1 MQVHLQHFSNH
12 WLYGAE
18 MKPPDQQ
25 MSGWLSLDCRCAVE
39 CIPPSSEVGSAAR
52 LVVPGPQL
60 RTQRR
65 AVERPPAALTPPPPR
80 TPALPAPPRP
90 ATCAQLCLWPHIG
103 RTALSGDLNTGQRG
117 GRDPGDIGAS
127 RDPSHGATMADQFC
141 LKWNNYQLS
150 LTSAFK
156 HILEEE
162 EFVDVTLSA
171 GGQNLKAHKV
181 VLSAC
186 SSYFRDLL
194 RGISL
199 WQHPVLVL
207 RDVQFLEL
215 QSILEFV
222 YLGEVNVEQD
232 RLESF
237 LKTAELLR
245 IKGLTDGLQD
255 RKEAAKPPPPPTLA
269 KPVNKEAKTP
279 PKLPILKPASGMKN
293 NNTKRPM
300 TALNIEEIISA
311 GEMMITPPK
320 ESPEL
325 RPAKTIKLDDVII
338 PQQHAAAG
346 EEVNYEELTED
357 DIEENGEHIVV
368 AGDPVTTEDLTNI
381 SEDFSDT
388 DSYKDLSIAD
398 CDEAPQVATIGADGK
413 EFLGPL
419 HKRCPHCQMVM
430 LKKNLSRHIRD
441 QHSMD
446 RPRSTCPICTKSY
459 KTPDWLKDHIRRGH
473 GYTKEAT
480 DDLLAKMAKE
490 LSKAKSPVITPVKAP
505 PPAQLV
511 N

>member
-1 MQVHLQHFSNH
+1 M
-12 WLYGAE
+12 
-18 MKPPDQQ
+18 
-25 MSGWLSLDCRCAVE
+25 
-39 CIPPSSEVGSAAR
+39 GS
-52 LVVPGPQL
+52 
-60 RTQRR
+60 
-65 AVERPPAALTPPPPR
+65 
-80 TPALPAPPRP
+80 
-90 ATCAQLCLWPHIG
+90 C
-103 RTALSGDLNTGQRG
+103 DLNSTE
-117 GRDPGDIGAS
+117 S
-127 RDPSHGATMADQFC
+127 REWSESWANTPHTMADQFC

-162 EFVDVTLSA
+162 DFVDVTLSA
-171 GGQNLKAHKV
+171 GGNNLKAHKV

-194 RGISL
+194 KGISL

-207 RDVQFLEL
+207 KDVRFLEL

-245 IKGLTDGLQD
+245 IKGLTDGLQSD
-255 RKEAAKPPPPPTLA
+255 KAEKPNEVKQTKEKS
-269 KPVNKEAKTP
+269 P
-279 PKLPILKPASGMKN
+279 PKLPLLKPASILKN
-293 NNTKRPM
+293 NNVKRPL
-300 TALNIEEIISA
+300 TPLSKDVANSIIA
-311 GEMMITPPK
+311 QVTETLEK
-320 ESPEL
+320 
-325 RPAKTIKLDDVII
+325 PAKSMKMDEVII
-338 PQQHAAAG
+338 PQHSSDD
-346 EEVNYEELTED
+346 EINYEELTED

-368 AGDPVTTEDLTNI
+368 AGDPVTNEDI
-381 SEDFSDT
+381 QSHMEQFGEG
-388 DSYKDLSIAD
+388 DSFKEIDD
-398 CDEAPQVATIGADGK
+398 K

-419 HKRCPHCQMVM
+419 HKRCPHCHMVM

-446 RPRSTCPICTKSY
+446 RPRSTCPICQKSY

-480 DDLLAKMAKE
+480 DDLLSQMGDPDKI
-490 LSKAKSPVITPVKAP
+490 KSPASSPLKIASQPAQTQP
-505 PPAQLV
+505 PQLV

>member
-1 MQVHLQHFSNH
+1 
-12 WLYGAE
+12 
-18 MKPPDQQ
+18 
-25 MSGWLSLDCRCAVE
+25 
-39 CIPPSSEVGSAAR
+39 
-52 LVVPGPQL
+52 
-60 RTQRR
+60 
-65 AVERPPAALTPPPPR
+65 
-80 TPALPAPPRP
+80 
-90 ATCAQLCLWPHIG
+90 
-103 RTALSGDLNTGQRG
+103 
-117 GRDPGDIGAS
+117 
-127 RDPSHGATMADQFC
+127 MADQFC

-171 GGQNLKAHKV
+171 GGKNLKAHKV

-194 RGISL
+194 KGIGL

-245 IKGLTDGLQD
+245 IKGLTDGLGEKKQE
-255 RKEAAKPPPPPTLA
+255 RPPPVVTKPAPP
-269 KPVNKEAKTP
+269 PVVKEKTTTP
-279 PKLPILKPASGMKN
+279 PKLPILKPASVLKN
-293 NNTKRPM
+293 NNTKRSM
-300 TALNIEEIISA
+300 TALTLEDVFSR
-311 GEMMITPPK
+311 GEMIITPPK
-320 ESPEL
+320 ESPEP
-325 RPAKTIKLDDVII
+325 RPAKTLKLDDVII
-338 PQQHAAAG
+338 PQHSSDN
-346 EEVNYEELTED
+346 EINYDELTED

-368 AGDPVTTEDLTNI
+368 AGDPVTTEDFTNI
-381 SEDFSDT
+381 GDDFSDT
-388 DSYKDLSIAD
+388 DSYKDLNIAE
-398 CDEAPQVATIGADGK
+398 DECEIKIGADGK

-419 HKRCPHCQMVM
+419 HKRCPHCKMVM

-459 KTPDWLKDHIRRGH
+459 KTPDWLKDHVRRGH

-480 DDLLAKMAKE
+480 DELLAKMK
-490 LSKAKSPVITPVKAP
+490 LDTRTRSPVISPVKTSAS
-505 PPAQLV
+505 PASTVTQATLV
-511 N
+511 K

>member
-1 MQVHLQHFSNH
+1 
-12 WLYGAE
+12 
-18 MKPPDQQ
+18 
-25 MSGWLSLDCRCAVE
+25 
-39 CIPPSSEVGSAAR
+39 
-52 LVVPGPQL
+52 
-60 RTQRR
+60 
-65 AVERPPAALTPPPPR
+65 
-80 TPALPAPPRP
+80 
-90 ATCAQLCLWPHIG
+90 
-103 RTALSGDLNTGQRG
+103 
-117 GRDPGDIGAS
+117 
-127 RDPSHGATMADQFC
+127 MADQFC

-186 SSYFRDLL
+186 SSYFRELL

-207 RDVQFLEL
+207 KDVQFLEL

-255 RKEAAKPPPPPTLA
+255 KKESKPAPLI
-269 KPVNKEAKTP
+269 KPFKEKTTP
-279 PKLPILKPASGMKN
+279 PKLPILKPASVLKN
-293 NNTKRPM
+293 NNIKRPLPSM
-300 TALNIEEIISA
+300 TIEDVISQ

-320 ESPEL
+320 ESPEF
-325 RPAKTIKLDDVII
+325 RPTKTLKLDDVII
-338 PQQHAAAG
+338 PQHSSDN
-346 EEVNYEELTED
+346 EINYDELTED
-357 DIEENGEHIVV
+357 DIEENGEHIIV
-368 AGDPVTTEDLTNI
+368 AGDPVTQEDLSNI
-381 SEDFSDT
+381 DQYSDT
-388 DSYKDLSIAD
+388 SDTSFK
-398 CDEAPQVATIGADGK
+398 EAGDDNK

-419 HKRCPHCQMVM
+419 HKRCPHCQRVM
-430 LKKNLSRHIRD
+430 LKKNLPRHIRD

-480 DDLLAKMAKE
+480 DDLLAKLGKPD
-490 LSKAKSPVITPVKAP
+490 LKVKSPTITPVKTPQP
-505 PPAQLV
+505 PTAQLV
-511 N
+511 K

>member
-1 MQVHLQHFSNH
+1 
-12 WLYGAE
+12 
-18 MKPPDQQ
+18 
-25 MSGWLSLDCRCAVE
+25 
-39 CIPPSSEVGSAAR
+39 
-52 LVVPGPQL
+52 
-60 RTQRR
+60 
-65 AVERPPAALTPPPPR
+65 
-80 TPALPAPPRP
+80 
-90 ATCAQLCLWPHIG
+90 
-103 RTALSGDLNTGQRG
+103 
-117 GRDPGDIGAS
+117 
-127 RDPSHGATMADQFC
+127 MADQFC

-150 LTSAFK
+150 LTTAFR

-171 GGQNLKAHKV
+171 GGKNLKAHKV

-194 RGISL
+194 KGIGL

-245 IKGLTDGLQD
+245 IKGLTDGLGEKKQE
-255 RKEAAKPPPPPTLA
+255 RPPPVVAKPAPPP
-269 KPVNKEAKTP
+269 VVKEKTP
-279 PKLPILKPASGMKN
+279 PKLPILKPASVLKN
-293 NNTKRPM
+293 NNTKRSM
-300 TALNIEEIISA
+300 TALTLEDVFA
-311 GEMMITPPK
+311 QGEMIITPPK
-320 ESPEL
+320 ESPEP
-325 RPAKTIKLDDVII
+325 RPAKSLKLDDVII
-338 PQQHAAAG
+338 PQHSSADN
-346 EEVNYEELTED
+346 EINYDELTED
-357 DIEENGEHIVV
+357 DIEETGEHIVV
-368 AGDPVTTEDLTNI
+368 AGDPVTTEDFTNI
-381 SEDFSDT
+381 DEFSDT
-388 DSYKDLSIAD
+388 DSYKDLAIAE
-398 CDEAPQVATIGADGK
+398 DEPEIKIGADGK

-459 KTPDWLKDHIRRGH
+459 KTPDWLKDHVRRGH

-480 DDLLAKMAKE
+480 DELLAKMK
-490 LSKAKSPVITPVKAP
+490 LDSRTKSPIISPVKTPAP
-505 PPAQLV
+505 TSTHQATLV
-511 N
+511 K

>member
-1 MQVHLQHFSNH
+1 
-12 WLYGAE
+12 
-18 MKPPDQQ
+18 
-25 MSGWLSLDCRCAVE
+25 
-39 CIPPSSEVGSAAR
+39 
-52 LVVPGPQL
+52 
-60 RTQRR
+60 
-65 AVERPPAALTPPPPR
+65 
-80 TPALPAPPRP
+80 
-90 ATCAQLCLWPHIG
+90 
-103 RTALSGDLNTGQRG
+103 
-117 GRDPGDIGAS
+117 
-127 RDPSHGATMADQFC
+127 MADQFC

-162 EFVDVTLSA
+162 DFVDVTLSA
-171 GGQNLKAHKV
+171 GGNNLKAHKV

-194 RGISL
+194 KGISL

-207 RDVQFLEL
+207 KDVRFLEL

-245 IKGLTDGLQD
+245 IKGLTDGLQSD
-255 RKEAAKPPPPPTLA
+255 KTDKAEKADKPMV
-269 KPVNKEAKTP
+269 KPNKEKSP
-279 PKLPILKPASGMKN
+279 PRLPLLKPASILKN
-293 NNTKRPM
+293 NNVKRPVS
-300 TALNIEEIISA
+300 ALSKDLAETLIAQVTETLE
-311 GEMMITPPK
+311 K
-320 ESPEL
+320 
-325 RPAKTIKLDDVII
+325 PAKSMKMDEVII
-338 PQQHAAAG
+338 PQHSSDD
-346 EEVNYEELTED
+346 EINYEELTED
-357 DIEENGEHIVV
+357 DIEEDGEHIVV
-368 AGDPVTTEDLTNI
+368 AGDPVTNEDYQAHI
-381 SEDFSDT
+381 EQFGDA
-388 DSYKDLSIAD
+388 DSFKGIDD
-398 CDEAPQVATIGADGK
+398 K

-446 RPRSTCPICTKSY
+446 RPRSTCPICQKSY

-480 DDLLAKMAKE
+480 DDLLSKMVLGE
-490 LSKAKSPVITPVKAP
+490 DDGFDVDHGNLEIKSPESSPLKISSQ
-505 PPAQLV
+505 PAQPAQPQLV

>member
-1 MQVHLQHFSNH
+1 
-12 WLYGAE
+12 
-18 MKPPDQQ
+18 
-25 MSGWLSLDCRCAVE
+25 
-39 CIPPSSEVGSAAR
+39 
-52 LVVPGPQL
+52 
-60 RTQRR
+60 
-65 AVERPPAALTPPPPR
+65 
-80 TPALPAPPRP
+80 
-90 ATCAQLCLWPHIG
+90 
-103 RTALSGDLNTGQRG
+103 
-117 GRDPGDIGAS
+117 
-127 RDPSHGATMADQFC
+127 MADQFC

-171 GGQNLKAHKV
+171 GGKNLKAHKV

-194 RGISL
+194 KGIGL

-245 IKGLTDGLQD
+245 IKGLTDGLGEKKQE
-255 RKEAAKPPPPPTLA
+255 RPPPVVTKPAPP
-269 KPVNKEAKTP
+269 PVVKEKTTTP
-279 PKLPILKPASGMKN
+279 PKLPILKPASVLKN
-293 NNTKRPM
+293 NNTKRSM
-300 TALNIEEIISA
+300 TALTLEDVFSR
-311 GEMMITPPK
+311 GEMIITPPK
-320 ESPEL
+320 ESPEP
-325 RPAKTIKLDDVII
+325 RPAKTLKLDDVII
-338 PQQHAAAG
+338 PQHSSDN
-346 EEVNYEELTED
+346 EINYDELTED

-368 AGDPVTTEDLTNI
+368 AGDPVTAEDFTNI
-381 SEDFSDT
+381 GDDFSDT
-388 DSYKDLSIAD
+388 DSYKDLNIAE
-398 CDEAPQVATIGADGK
+398 DECEIKIGADGK

-459 KTPDWLKDHIRRGH
+459 KTPDWLKDHVRRGH

-480 DDLLAKMAKE
+480 DELLAKMK
-490 LSKAKSPVITPVKAP
+490 LDTRTRSPVISPVKTSAS
-505 PPAQLV
+505 PASTVTQATLV
-511 N
+511 K